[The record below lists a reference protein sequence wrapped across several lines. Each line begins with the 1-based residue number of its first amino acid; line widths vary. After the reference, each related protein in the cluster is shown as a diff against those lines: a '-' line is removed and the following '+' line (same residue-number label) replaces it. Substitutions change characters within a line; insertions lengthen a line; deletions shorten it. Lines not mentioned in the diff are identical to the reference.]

1 MKFSRI
7 PEFDATDR
15 AILELLQENCKQ
27 PMAAIGQ
34 KVGLSAPAVVERIH
48 KLEEAG
54 AVTAYVALVDARR
67 LGKDVSA
74 FIGVATDQPS
84 TIGSLEP
91 QVASIPD
98 VLECHHVTGAH
109 TLMIKVK
116 TENTASLELLI
127 ERIRALEGVI
137 RTETM
142 VVLSTHVERARIA
155 LDARDEFVARPPR
168 RSGGRAKGGRAT

>member
-7 PEFDATDR
+7 AEFDATDR

-34 KVGLSAPAVVERIH
+34 KVGLSAPSVVERIH

-54 AVTAYVALVDARR
+54 VVTGYVALVDARR
-67 LGKDVSA
+67 LGKDVTA
-74 FIGVATDQPS
+74 FIGVSTDQPQA
-84 TIGSLEP
+84 IGDVEKH
-91 QVASIPD
+91 VIGIDD

-109 TLMIKVK
+109 TLMIKAK
-116 TENTASLELLI
+116 TENTE
-127 ERIRALEGVI
+127 ALEGLIDRIRSIRGVH

-142 VVLSTHVERARIA
+142 VVLSTHVERPRIA
-155 LDARDEFVARPPR
+155 LDLTDEFVARPPR
-168 RSGGRAKGGRAT
+168 RSGGRSRGGKGR